1 MSDKGLKSLTE
12 LWVSIW
18 KVSHGK
24 AGKAHKQQFIKEK
37 TEMFKYTKG
46 CTHWILVKENARESW
61 EPQELI

>member
-12 LWVSIW
+12 LW
-18 KVSHGK
+18 VSHGK

-37 TEMFKYTKG
+37 IEMFKYMKG
-46 CTHWILVKENARESW
+46 CTHWILVKENACESW